1 VRTRA
6 AVSAALASAGI
17 LIAGWQSGVHVAATG
32 SSAAGTAAGTTGT
45 TGSSGATGS
54 SGTSGSSGSGS
65 AGSGSSGSG
74 STGSGSTGSGS
85 TGSGSAGSGSS
96 AAGGATGASAKAG
109 GTYDGSVVQTRFGS
123 VQVQITVQAG
133 KITDVTALQLTDAE
147 RRSVQISNRAAPLL
161 RDEVLQAQSAD
172 VQTISGATV
181 TSDAYLS
188 SLQAALDAANL

>member
-1 VRTRA
+1 MRTRA

-17 LIAGWQSGVHVAATG
+17 LIAGWQSGAHVADTG
-32 SSAAGTAAGTTGT
+32 SSVASAAAGTT
-45 TGSSGATGS
+45 GATGS
-54 SGTSGSSGSGS
+54 SGSSGTSS
-65 AGSGSSGSG
+65 SSGTSDSTASSG
-74 STGSGSTGSGS
+74 ASG
-85 TGSGSAGSGSS
+85 AGT
-96 AAGGATGASAKAG
+96 TGASAKAV
-109 GTYDGSVVQTRFGS
+109 GTYPGSVVQTRFGS

-147 RRSVQISNRAAPLL
+147 RKSVQISNRAAPLL

-181 TSDAYLS
+181 TSDAYLN